1 LKRRRFIL
9 KRRLFLIHSHRI
21 HGKNGL
27 LRLPRKGST
36 MRRIALLPFALLSA
50 CTNAP
55 GVSGD
60 KVTLCER
67 SPLCSAHPLPDGQ
80 NGVE

>member
-1 LKRRRFIL
+1 
-9 KRRLFLIHSHRI
+9 
-21 HGKNGL
+21 
-27 LRLPRKGST
+27 